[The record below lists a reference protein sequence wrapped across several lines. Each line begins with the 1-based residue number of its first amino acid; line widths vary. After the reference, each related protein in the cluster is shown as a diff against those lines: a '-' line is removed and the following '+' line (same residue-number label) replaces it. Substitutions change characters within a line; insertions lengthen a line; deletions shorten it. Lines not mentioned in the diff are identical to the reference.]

1 MILNHPKGNKY
12 HIHTILIT
20 LYHINMYNY
29 YVSMKNNTYV
39 YLYIYIFKNDF
50 RVEKYD
56 NWTENLLSLLTADT
70 EERM

>member
-1 MILNHPKGNKY
+1 MCQWRT
-12 HIHTILIT
+12 IH
-20 LYHINMYNY
+20 M
-29 YVSMKNNTYV
+29 
-39 YLYIYIFKNDF
+39 YIYTNIFKNDF